1 MTSSASRP
9 SASDADEG
17 RGASSIR
24 LRADALTLA
33 YDAYV
38 VSRNLNLDLAAGERT
53 AIVGP
58 NACGK
63 STLLRAL
70 ARLHRPTEGVV
81 LLDGAD
87 IAGMATKRVARR
99 VGLLSQ
105 SARVPDG
112 MTVRDLVSRGRFPHQ
127 GLLSQ
132 WSGADEAATVR
143 AMELTGVAEL
153 AHRDVDA
160 LSGGQR
166 QRVWLA
172 MVLAQET
179 PTILLDEPTTYL
191 DLAHQVEMLQLC
203 RRLNEE
209 QDRTIV
215 AVLHDLNQAA
225 RCATRLVVMHEG
237 RVRAVGAPQDVLTA
251 DLVGEVFGLDV
262 VVVPDPVAG
271 TPMVVP
277 LHLGPVP

>member
-33 YDAYV
+33 YDAHV
-38 VSRNLNLDLAAGERT
+38 VSRNLDLDLAAGELT

-251 DLVGEVFGLDV
+251 DLVGDRKSV
-262 VVVPDPVAG
+262 V
-271 TPMVVP
+271 
-277 LHLGPVP
+277 